1 MHLSLTDNVAWA
13 FGAAL
18 ETLLLLLALRRGL
31 YRRFPVFTLYVALV
45 VLSEPVLWFVYNKG
59 QGHLRLIFVAYYLT
73 QCILLLARGGVVAEI
88 CRDLLSPYPGI
99 WKVCRGCLLTIAVVL
114 LAFAAAAAYRTGA
127 STAVATGERGLELVV
142 VGVLLFAVAF
152 CRYYEI
158 VPDQVTAFL
167 ALGLGLYSAIQVA
180 NNTLI
185 FEWLLPYVGW
195 WQKVRQ
201 LSYPV
206 VVFVWLFALRN
217 PLPEARPA
225 PALLDAGVYDE
236 FVPQVNMRLR
246 ELNARLQEILK

>member
-31 YRRFPVFTLYVALV
+31 FRRFPLFTLYLTLV
-45 VLSEPVLWFVYNKG
+45 VLSEPVLWFVYGKG
-59 QGHLRLIFVAYYLT
+59 QGHLRLIYVAYYLT
-73 QCILLLARGGVVAEI
+73 QCLLLLARGAAVAEI
-88 CRDLLSPYPGI
+88 CRDLLSQYPGI
-99 WKVCRGCLLTIAVVL
+99 WKVCRGFLLTIAVILVAL
-114 LAFAAAAAYRTGA
+114 AAAVAYRTGA
-127 STAVATGERGLELVV
+127 STAVATGERGLELAI

-152 CRYYEI
+152 CRHYEI
-158 VPDQVTAFL
+158 LPDQVTAML
-167 ALGLGLYSAIQVA
+167 ALGLGLYSAVQVA

-206 VVFVWLFALRN
+206 VVFIWLLALRH

-225 PALLDAGVYDE
+225 PVLLDAGVYDE

-246 ELNARLQEILK
+246 ELNARLLEILK